1 LPKPIGGNAGQQEG
15 GDVPKALLI
24 IRDEHGSISAILL
37 GMEYLVQGIRA
48 LRKKVDPHVFRAM
61 LYYLDTFSERMH
73 HPKEDEHL
81 FKAMRERSK
90 EADALIADLEE
101 EHAHGEESLRK
112 LAQSLIRYEEGGEQE
127 FPAFEREVENFV
139 RNYRDHI
146 RKEEEVVFPLA
157 ERLLS
162 ASDWQAIDRAFGEN
176 RDPLAGERDTR
187 DFEKL
192 FDRIVSL
199 APPPIGVGPEA

>member
-1 LPKPIGGNAGQQEG
+1 MSKTLN
-15 GDVPKALLI
+15 I
-24 IRDEHGSISAILL
+24 IRDEHRSIAAILH
-37 GMEYLVQGIRA
+37 GMEFLVQKIRA
-48 LRKKVDPHVFRAM
+48 RKKKVDPRVFHAM
-61 LYYLDTFSERMH
+61 LYYLDTFSERIH
-73 HPKEDEHL
+73 HPKEDRFL
-81 FKAMRERSK
+81 FKAMRERSA
-90 EADALIADLEE
+90 EADTHIADLEE
-101 EHAHGEESLRK
+101 EHARGEDALRR
-112 LAQSLIRYEEGGEQE
+112 LAQCLIRYEEGGERE

-146 RKEEEVVFPLA
+146 RKEEDVVFPLA

-162 ASDWQAIDRAFGEN
+162 AQDWQAIDHAFEEN

-192 FDRIVSL
+192 FARIVNL

>member
-1 LPKPIGGNAGQQEG
+1 MGDLSKIREG
-15 GDVPKALLI
+15 IRMSKALNV
-24 IRDEHGSISAILL
+24 IRDEHRSIAAILH

-48 LRKKVDPHVFRAM
+48 RRKKVDPRVFHAM

-73 HPKEDEHL
+73 HPKEDTYL
-81 FKAMRERSK
+81 FKAMRERSA
-90 EADALIADLEE
+90 EAGKHIAELEE
-101 EHAHGEESLRK
+101 EHARGEDALRR
-112 LAQSLIRYEEGGEQE
+112 LAQCLIRYEEGGERE

-139 RNYRDHI
+139 RNYREHI
-146 RKEEEVVFPLA
+146 RKEEDILFPLA

-162 ASDWQAIDRAFGEN
+162 SADWQTIDRAFGEN

-192 FDRIVSL
+192 FDRIVTL